1 MIYKNFIFIH
11 IPKTGG
17 SSIRSSLSDNYE
29 LIHNASEV
37 NFQQLGYND
46 SNEKFEKYD
55 FTIHS
60 FKDHLPYQLI
70 ARKKYFPKY
79 KFTFIRNP
87 YSRAVSLYYECIS
100 AELHQNNLGI
110 SKNVSFED
118 FLSLLIKNQ
127 YWFTIPM
134 IDYIGEKNLNYID
147 DIFKFED
154 FDDGIYKLKKKIKI
168 SIKHHNYNNVAAS
181 INKFSDYRSYY
192 SNKENIKK
200 VNFLYKK
207 DLDYFNYDFD
217 KFIRFENKKM
227 NIFTI
232 LQRILKRKFSNFFN
246 YNYE

>member
-70 ARKKYFPKY
+70 KRKGYFSKYT
-79 KFTFIRNP
+79 FTFIRNP
-87 YSRAVSLYYECIS
+87 FSRIVSLYYECIS
-100 AELHQNNLGI
+100 AEMHQNNLGI
-110 SKNVSFED
+110 TKNTSFED
-118 FLSLLIKNQ
+118 FLNLLIKNQ

-147 DIFKFED
+147 DIFRFED
-154 FDDGIYKLKKKIKI
+154 FDNGIYKLRKKLTI
-168 SIKHHNYNNVAAS
+168 SIKHHNHNNIVAS
-181 INKFSDYRSYY
+181 KNKFSDYRQYY
-192 SNKENIKK
+192 FDKENIEK
-200 VNFLYKK
+200 VYFLYKK
-207 DLDYFNYDFD
+207 DLDYFNYNFD
-217 KFIRFENKKM
+217 KFTRFEKRKM

-232 LQRILKRKFSNFFN
+232 LQRIIKRKLSNIF
-246 YNYE
+246 